1 MGGPQLVVGAN
12 DNSRLFVNNGLHIKV
27 VFDRDHPIGKTDPA
41 GIADVVLESALT
53 TICDLEDSVAA
64 IDAEDKVAAYGETG
78 FSMACAARRK
88 RRPPSPRMAAKVDG
102 QNAGDPLYEPMSGH
116 ETTSLAYQAAQALVF
131 EGIAQPNGYTESL
144 LYMLTDL
151 R

>member
-1 MGGPQLVVGAN
+1 
-12 DNSRLFVNNGLHIKV
+12 
-27 VFDRDHPIGKTDPA
+27 
-41 GIADVVLESALT
+41 
-53 TICDLEDSVAA
+53 
-64 IDAEDKVAAYGETG
+64 
-78 FSMACAARRK
+78 
-88 RRPPSPRMAAKVDG
+88 MAAKVDG

>member
-1 MGGPQLVVGAN
+1 
-12 DNSRLFVNNGLHIKV
+12 
-27 VFDRDHPIGKTDPA
+27 
-41 GIADVVLESALT
+41 
-53 TICDLEDSVAA
+53 
-64 IDAEDKVAAYGETG
+64 
-78 FSMACAARRK
+78 
-88 RRPPSPRMAAKVDG
+88 
-102 QNAGDPLYEPMSGH
+102 MSGH

>member
-1 MGGPQLVVGAN
+1 MGGPQLVVGRGRQQPPVRQQRP
-12 DNSRLFVNNGLHIKV
+12 SIEV

-64 IDAEDKVAAYGETG
+64 IDAEDKVAAYGETA

-88 RRPPSPRMAAKVDG
+88 RRPPSPAWPLRSTARMQAIPREHLTLGKFRSSFKLIKNPSAYDRWAALG
-102 QNAGDPLYEPMSGH
+102 F
-116 ETTSLAYQAAQALVF
+116 AQ
-131 EGIAQPNGYTESL
+131 QMTL
-144 LYMLTDL
+144 LFL
-151 R
+151 

>member
-1 MGGPQLVVGAN
+1 MGGPQLVVGAG
-12 DNSRLFVNNGLHIKV
+12 DNRRLFVNNGLHIEV

-88 RRPPSPRMAAKVDG
+88 RRPPSPAWPPRSTARM
-102 QNAGDPLYEPMSGH
+102 
-116 ETTSLAYQAAQALVF
+116 QA
-131 EGIAQPNGYTESL
+131 IPSMN
-144 LYMLTDL
+144 